1 VHLLKTI
8 RGWFRPTAKTLTP
21 EDLETAALAER
32 MRYEQE
38 SIRLSQRSGASEN
51 YQSGRGSRP

>member
-1 VHLLKTI
+1 M
-8 RGWFRPTAKTLTP
+8 PTAKTLTP

>member
-1 VHLLKTI
+1 VHVLKTI
-8 RGWFRPTAKTLTP
+8 RAWFRPTPKTLTP
-21 EDLETAALAER
+21 EDVETAEQAER

-38 SIRLSQRSGASEN
+38 SIRLSLRSGASEN